1 MQSRRCNPRHSISIG
16 NRNLSRHLQRLN
28 VSAKVGDGFD
38 GDDKAE
44 HSEGRNPRACFEMKD
59 LLLFMSN

>member
-1 MQSRRCNPRHSISIG
+1 
-16 NRNLSRHLQRLN
+16 LQRLN
-28 VSAKVGDGFD
+28 LSAKGDGFD

-44 HSEGRNPRACFEMKD
+44 HSEGRNPPACFEMKD

>member
-1 MQSRRCNPRHSISIG
+1 
-16 NRNLSRHLQRLN
+16 

-44 HSEGRNPRACFEMKD
+44 HSEGRNPHACLEMKD
-59 LLLFMSN
+59 LLLFMSK